1 MNFRFT
7 KTCFILNFS
16 FLICLCSC
24 SVSKQINKQASQILI
39 NDTAIRTGQ
48 IGISI
53 YEPATDKYW
62 YNYNADKYFIP
73 ASNTKLFTL
82 YAGMKYLGDSLVGL
96 KYTYSD
102 PFGKNN
108 QMFAIQPT
116 GDPTFLHPD
125 FKVQPVMD
133 FIEKSTKIY
142 KNIAI
147 LDTIWREERWGNG
160 WAWNDYED
168 DYMPERNSFPI
179 YGNVIDVKLNKVKD
193 RILKDT
199 SSEKRRAWL
208 SLFKTQ
214 SSFLDSMIN
223 EDLYIGQDFKNLL
236 ELKPKIKIKRKISH
250 NYFSFEFLRSEF
262 INTTIPFVTNG
273 NETTRW
279 IISDNLKRDFFFL
292 FPQYDGG
299 DSTFTI
305 LSPNGIPRTVFLKN
319 WKTIH
324 SQPTD
329 SLFKPM
335 MHRSDNFFAEQTLL
349 MVSNEHLGYMSD
361 EAIIDTLLK
370 SDLKDIP
377 QKPKWVD
384 GSGLSRYNLFT
395 PKSFVY
401 ILNKTK
407 NEFGWERLKNILATG
422 GEGTLKSYYK
432 KDSGFIY
439 AKTGTLSNNCALSGF
454 LITKSGKLLIFSVLA
469 NNYITGATPVRK
481 AVEQFLEG
489 IRNKY

>member
-1 MNFRFT
+1 MKVITLRQNEGLKESTHFMRFIICYLT
-7 KTCFILNFS
+7 YG
-16 FLICLCSC
+16 LIIVLGASSC
-24 SVSKQINKQASQILI
+24 SVSRQISKNATSILLK
-39 NDTAIRTGQ
+39 DTAISTGQ

-53 YEPATDKYW
+53 YEPATNKYW

-96 KYTYSD
+96 RYQLKGDSIIIE
-102 PFGKNN
+102 PS
-108 QMFAIQPT
+108 
-116 GDPTFLHPD
+116 GDPTFLLSE
-125 FKVQPVMD
+125 FKNQPALK
-133 FIEKSTKIY
+133 FLKSQ
-142 KNIAI
+142 KNIYVSESFNYKEF
-147 LDTIWREERWGNG
+147 LGNG
-160 WAWNDYED
+160 WAWNDFKES
-168 DYMPERNSFPI
+168 YMAQRSSFPV
-179 YGNVIDVKLNKVKD
+179 YGNVITAKWVTQDSINIYPTFYQKQTAVMEKLKTGFEVIKGFEDNHF
-193 RILKDT
+193 
-199 SSEKRRAWL
+199 
-208 SLFKTQ
+208 LF
-214 SSFLDSMIN
+214 IN
-223 EDLYIGQDFKNLL
+223 GGDKYKEVPFRPTPIDIYGLL
-236 ELKPKIKIKRKISH
+236 EDTLKIKVGFDFNAFDK
-250 NYFSFEFLRSEF
+250 
-262 INTTIPFVTNG
+262 PG
-273 NETTRW
+273 NL
-279 IISDNLKRDFFFL
+279 I
-292 FPQYDGG
+292 
-299 DSTFTI
+299 
-305 LSPNGIPRTVFLKN
+305 
-319 WKTIH
+319 IH
-324 SQPTD
+324 SQPSD

-370 SDLKDIP
+370 SDLKDVP

-384 GSGLSRYNLFT
+384 GCGLSRYNLFT
-395 PKSFVY
+395 PESFVY

-481 AVEQFLEG
+481 AVELFLED